1 MIAVFI
7 MPITITIIQA
17 NTTFHTVSCRVGGGA
32 TVQRARHPQNNYFGG
47 RFESNK
53 SVLKDNYVAIQI
65 KDRNSWPIRGESGAS
80 PGIACIS
87 VVVATK
93 VILEKSL

>member
-7 MPITITIIQA
+7 MLITNTIIQTK
-17 NTTFHTVSCRVGGGA
+17 TTLHTVSCRVGGGA

-65 KDRNSWPIRGESGAS
+65 KDRNSWPIWGESGAS

-87 VVVATK
+87 VVGATK